1 MSEVMIEWSEVELVS
16 TSFGDNDSFESSS
29 VLTPIFLVLEIFG
42 FSVVEDKEGSL
53 GRVVEGTD
61 EASN

>member
-1 MSEVMIEWSEVELVS
+1 MSEVMIVWSEVELVS
-16 TSFGDNDSFESSS
+16 TSFGDNDLLESSS
-29 VLTPIFLVLEIFG
+29 ELTPIFLVLEIFG
-42 FSVVEDKEGSL
+42 FSVVEDIEGSL